1 MLLGFTLGLL
11 CGFALLVLGNLRHQK
26 HLRQLLQELRPNGS
40 ASSLPLYSQLLA
52 AIASQRNYSQT
63 LKSRIHRY
71 QFMLANAPIAF
82 LHVDDENRLVW
93 CNPLAQKL
101 FNISQSHY
109 PEPRLLIEL
118 VRSYELDTLIEQIR
132 QSGQTQE
139 QEWVFYPLNTNPARV
154 MKQKS
159 YPLKGF
165 GLPLFNNHVGIFIE
179 NRQDI
184 ALLKQQR
191 DRWTSDVAHE
201 LKTPLTSIRLIAETL
216 QPRLE
221 PSLVRWADRLIDQST
236 RLSDLVQDLLD
247 LSQLEG
253 QAQRKHSGHDGLD
266 IGAVNL
272 PDLIESVWFGL
283 EPISSKKNIQFC
295 YEGPAELIF
304 FADESRMYRV
314 MTNLLDNSIKYSPAG
329 AKIHVMVQ
337 VIESEALV
345 DTSAGIRPMRP
356 DSDYWVQIKVM
367 DAGPGFIEDDLPHI
381 FERFY
386 RADPARSRSEVS
398 PLNSPPANGLHLTE
412 QPNGQHHQ
420 EQSESH
426 LISQA
431 YSPPSPASTILTPQS
446 ASRPSHPG
454 GTGLGLAIVQQI
466 IDAHG
471 GLIEARNRQ
480 TQSGAIICISLPMNE
495 DSA

>member
-1 MLLGFTLGLL
+1 MFLGFMLGLL
-11 CGFALLVLGNLRHQK
+11 CGMVLLVLSNLQHQK
-26 HLRQLLQELRPNGS
+26 HLRQLLRELRPKGS
-40 ASSLPLYSQLLA
+40 ASSLPLYSQLLT
-52 AIASQRNYSQT
+52 AIASQKSYSQT

-101 FNISQSHY
+101 FNISQSQY
-109 PEPRLLIEL
+109 PEPRLLLEL

-132 QSGQTQE
+132 QRGQPQA
-139 QEWVFYPLNTNPARV
+139 QEWVFYPLHTNPARV
-154 MKQKS
+154 MKQRS

-165 GLPLFNNHVGIFIE
+165 GLPLFDNHVGIFIE

-221 PSLVRWADRLIDQST
+221 PPLVRWADRLIDQAT

-253 QAQRKHSGHDGLD
+253 QAQRKQSGHDDLD
-266 IGAVNL
+266 IKDVNL
-272 PDLIESVWFGL
+272 PALIDAVWIGL

-304 FADESRMYRV
+304 FADESRIYRV
-314 MTNLLDNSIKYSPAG
+314 MANLLDNRIKYSPTEET
-329 AKIHVMVQ
+329 IHVTAQ
-337 VIESEALV
+337 VIES
-345 DTSAGIRPMRP
+345 
-356 DSDYWVQIKVM
+356 
-367 DAGPGFIEDDLPHI
+367 
-381 FERFY
+381 
-386 RADPARSRSEVS
+386 
-398 PLNSPPANGLHLTE
+398 
-412 QPNGQHHQ
+412 
-420 EQSESH
+420 
-426 LISQA
+426 
-431 YSPPSPASTILTPQS
+431 
-446 ASRPSHPG
+446 
-454 GTGLGLAIVQQI
+454 
-466 IDAHG
+466 
-471 GLIEARNRQ
+471 
-480 TQSGAIICISLPMNE
+480 
-495 DSA
+495 